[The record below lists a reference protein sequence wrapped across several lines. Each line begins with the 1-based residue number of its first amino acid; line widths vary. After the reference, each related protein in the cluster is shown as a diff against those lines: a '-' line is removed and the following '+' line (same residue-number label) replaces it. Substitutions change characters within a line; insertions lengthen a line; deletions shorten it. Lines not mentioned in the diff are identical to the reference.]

1 MYSYKNEQQKL
12 DVIKW
17 NESMKTGEDK
27 CGSYSY
33 CSLCKKDEEYP
44 CAKAKRRESNKKG
57 KVKRPCLFV
66 CFNCVTCCQP
76 ANG

>member
-44 CAKAKRRESNKKG
+44 CAKAKRRESQG
-57 KVKRPCLFV
+57 ARCRSES
-66 CFNCVTCCQP
+66 VTEK
-76 ANG
+76 NRSGGEK

>member
-57 KVKRPCLFV
+57 KVRVAALK
-66 CFNCVTCCQP
+66 
-76 ANG
+76 A